1 MKEYKSL
8 IPKFSIVKEKSDFK
22 KVQIKTSRESY
33 DYMKGFYVGSME
45 IYESFFIILLN
56 RANNTIGYAM
66 ISQGGITG
74 TVVDPRIIAKFIADS
89 LATGLIMGHNHPSGN
104 KFPSEQDKSITAK
117 IKSMASY
124 FDTSVL
130 DHIIL
135 TEDDYYS
142 FADEG
147 ML

>member
-8 IPKFSIVKEKSDFK
+8 IPKFSIVKEKTDFK

-33 DYMKGFYVGSME
+33 DYMKEFYVGSME

>member
-1 MKEYKSL
+1 
-8 IPKFSIVKEKSDFK
+8 VKEKSDFK

-33 DYMKGFYVGSME
+33 DYMKEFYVGSME

>member
-33 DYMKGFYVGSME
+33 DYMKEFYVGSME

-66 ISQGGITG
+66 LSQGGITG

>member
-33 DYMKGFYVGSME
+33 DYMKEFYVGSME